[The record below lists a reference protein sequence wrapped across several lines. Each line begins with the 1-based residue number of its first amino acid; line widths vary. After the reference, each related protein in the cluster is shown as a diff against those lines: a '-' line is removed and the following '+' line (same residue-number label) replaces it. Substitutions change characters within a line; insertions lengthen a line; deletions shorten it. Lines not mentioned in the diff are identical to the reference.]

1 MNIIKHKI
9 KLLLLLSFI
18 LSLTYIF
25 IIKICKTDPIEEFTP
40 FKESRRRRAMQSTTA
55 GNVYARGVKQEYG
68 KRFGEGM
75 RRWSPMKKTRQEQK
89 TMDRRQRDSEQLS
102 AVMAGSTLIS
112 RRRRKKEKEKQID
125 NSLTAYG
132 NRWKRNSKKNRGYQ
146 EKHGPQWKEMMWI
159 DEKKNHMKKIKEGR
173 LDLKPRKGFEGKYR
187 DARKKGSSKMDK
199 QSMIINAAEAYSRV
213 IQDMKETRDSMKKST
228 AEFFAQDEEIKKL
241 ETKEGRQSIEDAYKN
256 LLEGRPPPPEQ
267 SHWFD
272 GPKTKEYIN
281 QFSNAKREAG
291 YFASA
296 IGGTVMDQFGDEA
309 EKRRNLKKLE
319 DDYEQLYPE
328 NVMDGFGKRVG
339 GQADERIDK
348 LKTGNDRSQYGDGT
362 NYKFGQDILI
372 RHNRPQDF
380 ERRQNVISSDRL
392 MLDRKKKK
400 EETEKRERK
409 EKEKKRSHHVD
420 RLRLETNRIT
430 IKSQLDYWKGISDPF
445 VVDWLRNMGKMELER
460 EAENIDDGWNWPKG
474 MDKKE
479 RFQWLMKNPQYK
491 KTPLGGRRRSDDE
504 LIITLLKN
512 RWKPTQKQI
521 DTKNHRVEMETK
533 QKTEAVARREKRKAE
548 FEEAKRVRSQTQE
561 STNFERRLNEQ
572 AREQAIKSKNA
583 RKNWRVQGTGVRFS
597 NKSAAIAKYKRD
609 KDLGSGYT
617 PSEWDEFKSTR
628 NQEEQEAEIL
638 RQIAELDRA
647 QPEQA
652 QRRRRW
658 YDR

>member
-1 MNIIKHKI
+1 MKEVKHNI
-9 KLLLLLSFI
+9 KLLLLLFFI
-18 LSLTYIF
+18 LSLIYIF
-25 IIKICKTDPIEEFTP
+25 IIKICKTDPIIEEWTP

-68 KRFGEGM
+68 KRFGSQM
-75 RRWSPMKKTRQEQK
+75 RRWSPLKRHNRPQK
-89 TMDRRQRDSEQLS
+89 LKDRRQRDSEQLS

-112 RRRRKKEKEKQID
+112 RRRRKKEKD

-132 NRWKRNSKKNRGYQ
+132 NRWKINSKKNRGYQ
-146 EKHGPQWKEMMWI
+146 EKHGPHWREMMWI
-159 DEKKNHMKKIKEGR
+159 DEKKNRMKKIKEGR
-173 LDLKPRKGFEGKYR
+173 LDLKRRKSFEGKYR

-256 LLEGRPPPPEQ
+256 LLEGMPPPPEQ

-291 YFASA
+291 YVASA

-328 NVMDGFGKRVG
+328 NVMDEYGKRVG
-339 GQADERIDK
+339 GQADERIHK
-348 LKTGNDRSQYGDGT
+348 LKTQSMIDRSLLGDGT
-362 NYKFGQDILI
+362 NYELGQDILI
-372 RHNRPQDF
+372 RHNRPQDYDL
-380 ERRQNVISSDRL
+380 RKGALSSAAMIL
-392 MLDRKKKK
+392 ENRKIK
-400 EETEKRERK
+400 EEKEKRERK
-409 EKEKKRSHHVD
+409 KKKREMEEKRKHHVD

-445 VVDWLRNMGKMELER
+445 VVDWIRNMGKKELER

-491 KTPLGGRRRSDDE
+491 KIPLGGRRRSDDE
-504 LIITLLKN
+504 LIITLLKH

-521 DTKNHRVEMETK
+521 DTKNHRAEMEAK
-533 QKTEAVARREKRKAE
+533 RKAESVARREKSKAE
-548 FEEAKRVRSQTQE
+548 FEEEKRVRSQTQE
-561 STNFERRLNEQ
+561 STNFERGRLNEQ
-572 AREQAIKSKNA
+572 TREQTMKSNNA

-597 NKSAAIAKYKRD
+597 NQSAAIAKYKRD
-609 KDLGSGYT
+609 SGYT
-617 PSEWDEFKSTR
+617 PKEWDEFKSTR

-647 QPEQA
+647 QPKQK
-652 QRRRRW
+652 QRRWR
-658 YDR
+658 